1 MNSITDVKTC
11 FHCNQKV
18 NKLNSTKKT
27 AQAILMKYLPNFI
40 RWKWILELISIHV
53 SASRVLLRW
62 NSTTFQALKIYLLR
76 KSLTKFRFTKQG
88 FILKHWWNEVGIVM
102 LAASHLATFYHT
114 VWKATETNQ
123 IKKNSSMFV
132 NFHF

>member
-27 AQAILMKYLPNFI
+27 AQAILIKYLPNFI
-40 RWKWILELISIHV
+40 RWKWILELIIIHV
-53 SASRVLLRW
+53 SASHVLLRW

-76 KSLTKFRFTKQG
+76 KPLTKFRFTKQG
-88 FILKHWWNEVGIVM
+88 FILKHWWNEVDIVM
-102 LAASHLATFYHT
+102 LAAQAISCILSHSLKSHRDQPDQ
-114 VWKATETNQ
+114 ENQ
-123 IKKNSSMFV
+123 LLV
-132 NFHF
+132 C